1 MRKLIGHCLAATV
14 LSAVAVVPLSG
25 VAEAAPKAPASASDH
40 RHMKGHE
47 RDHSKWGK
55 ERDRD
60 HRCTCKRKDKDK
72 GHHRNDG
79 YGFGRGG
86 LLGLGILGI
95 L

>member
-1 MRKLIGHCLAATV
+1 MRKLISHCLAATV
-14 LSAVAVVPLSG
+14 LSAVAVVPLAG

-40 RHMKGHE
+40 RDMKGHE
-47 RDHSKWGK
+47 RGHSKWGK

-60 HRCTCKRKDKDK
+60 HRCTCKHKDNR
-72 GHHRNDG
+72 HHRNDG

-86 LLGLGILGI
+86 LLGLGLLGI